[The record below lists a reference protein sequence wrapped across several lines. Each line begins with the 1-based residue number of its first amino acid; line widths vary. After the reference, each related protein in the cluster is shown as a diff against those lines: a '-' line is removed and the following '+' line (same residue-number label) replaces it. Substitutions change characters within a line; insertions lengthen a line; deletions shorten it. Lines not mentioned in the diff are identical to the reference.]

1 MANQRLPILRVV
13 QVGNDDF
20 NRYQI
25 ADEQEQLWNGEGF
38 ESEKGILYADHNVAS
53 EDVQTILKQNFEGVK
68 AVKYVVPLYVE
79 VFSNEPVPVND
90 VAMYLSRAS
99 RLFLNTTDHGNGPN
113 GSLVLPQI
121 EWSRIKQIKERSND

>member
-25 ADEQEQLWNGEGF
+25 ADEQEQLWNGQQFQPER
-38 ESEKGILYADHNVAS
+38 GILYADLNVAS
-53 EDVQTILKQNFEGVK
+53 TDVQSILKKNFEGVK
-68 AVKYVVPLYVE
+68 PVKYVVPLTIE

-99 RLFLNTTDHGNGPN
+99 RLYLNTTDHGNGP
-113 GSLVLPQI
+113 GSSLILPQI
-121 EWSRIKQIKERSND
+121 EWHRIKQIKESPKV

>member
-20 NRYQI
+20 NRYHI
-25 ADEQEQLWNGEGF
+25 ANEQEQLWNGQQF
-38 ESEKGILYADHNVAS
+38 QPDRGILYADHNVACT
-53 EDVQTILKQNFEGVK
+53 DVQSILKKNFEAVK
-68 AVKYVVPLYVE
+68 AVKYIVPLTIE

-99 RLFLNTTDHGNGPN
+99 RLFLNTTDHGNGP
-113 GSLVLPQI
+113 GSSLILPQI
-121 EWSRIKQIKERSND
+121 EWHRIKQIGVSK

>member
-13 QVGNDDF
+13 QAGNGEF

-25 ADEQEQLWNGEGF
+25 EDEQQHLWNGQQF
-38 ESEKGILYADHNVAS
+38 HSEKGVLYADHNVACT
-53 EDVQTILKQNFEGVK
+53 DVQSILKKNFEAVK
-68 AVKYVVPLYVE
+68 AVKYVVPLTIE

-99 RLFLNTTDHGNGPN
+99 RLFLNTTDHGNGP
-113 GSLVLPQI
+113 GSSLVLPQI
-121 EWSRIKQIKERSND
+121 EWHRIKQEHST

>member
-20 NRYQI
+20 NRYHI
-25 ADEQEQLWNGEGF
+25 ANEQEQLWNGQQF
-38 ESEKGILYADHNVAS
+38 QPDRGILYADHNVACT
-53 EDVQTILKQNFEGVK
+53 DVQSILRKNFEGVK
-68 AVKYVVPLYVE
+68 PVKYVVPLTIE

-99 RLFLNTTDHGNGPN
+99 RLFLNTTDHGNGP
-113 GSLVLPQI
+113 GSSLILPQI
-121 EWSRIKQIKERSND
+121 EWHRIKQIGVSK

>member
-20 NRYQI
+20 YRYQI
-25 ADEQEQLWNGEGF
+25 ADEQEQLWNGQQFQPER
-38 ESEKGILYADHNVAS
+38 GILYADHNVACT
-53 EDVQTILKQNFEGVK
+53 DVQSILKKNFEEVK
-68 AVKYVVPLYVE
+68 AVKYVVPLTIE

-121 EWSRIKQIKERSND
+121 EWSRIRQIKERSND